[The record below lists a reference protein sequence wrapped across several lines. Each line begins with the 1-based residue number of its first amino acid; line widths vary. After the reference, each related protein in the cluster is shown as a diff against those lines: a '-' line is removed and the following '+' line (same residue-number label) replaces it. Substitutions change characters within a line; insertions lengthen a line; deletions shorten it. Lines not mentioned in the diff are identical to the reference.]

1 MGVSDWGNNADTPEL
16 LIESIGNACGDS
28 VLKTAEKMILQENV
42 DLTVSFCSIHNLKDL
57 VSIFSAY
64 KKNLI
69 HLDLG
74 GNVLTQEHVNPYV
87 LHHTLNLWQS
97 AYKSGEYAAKNFG
110 KSAAIAASFYDGGYH
125 LVESFVR
132 GFIANGGSVAFSYVA
147 PFYYITETYQ
157 ALIDSIQ
164 NNNPDFVFSLFTYKE
179 EQKVLGILS
188 EKLEDKSLPV
198 ICSPLIGLNT
208 ETIKEYALENVVS
221 ISSWDFTPE
230 EPEMHNFIQAFEK
243 KYNASPN
250 VISLLG
256 FETGLT
262 VLNSVDEEG
271 NLPPELGTYSEDIK
285 IRSPRGELSFN
296 SFHESQTTGYFVS
309 HYDFSK
315 QPYERTALQQ
325 IDLNGEES
333 LYDQFKD
340 LPLSGWQNPY
350 IIT

>member
-1 MGVSDWGNNADTPEL
+1 MGVSDWGNNANTPEL
-16 LIESIGNACGDS
+16 LVESIGNACGDS

-57 VSIFSAY
+57 ASIFSAY

-147 PFYYITETYQ
+147 PFDYKTETYQ
-157 ALIDSIQ
+157 ALIDGIQ
-164 NNNPDFVFSLFTYKE
+164 NNKPDFVFSLFTYKE

-188 EKLEDKSLPV
+188 EKIEDKSLPV

-285 IRSPRGELSFN
+285 IRSPRRELSFN

-309 HYDFSK
+309 HYDFTK
-315 QPYERTALQQ
+315 QPYKRTALQQ